1 VQRKHRNQ
9 AKPLPRPNA
18 AAFFASVQRNP
29 RVPALSRGAVHA
41 IGGLPDDLSST
52 MLVNVNTSLPDG
64 DVAALELMTRALV
77 GLTMRSLDVLEG
89 AVTVP
94 QFRLLLVLDELGQVP
109 SSRLAAKLGTLASS
123 VTRLADRLETSGLLV
138 RGHVPGNRSIVT
150 VEVTP
155 AGRDLVARV
164 VARRHLLLAEVLDRM
179 TPAERASAARAARR
193 FAELAADAGK
203 AVAVGPL
210 PL

>member
-1 VQRKHRNQ
+1 MGQSS
-9 AKPLPRPNA
+9 
-18 AAFFASVQRNP
+18 ASVRSRP
-29 RVPALSRGAVHA
+29 GAGTADASRV
-41 IGGLPDDLSST
+41 LPDDLSST
-52 MLVNVNTSLPDG
+52 ILADVNTLLPDS

-77 GLTMRSLDVLEG
+77 GLTMRSLEVLEG

-109 SSRLAAKLGTLASS
+109 SSRLAGRLGMLASS
-123 VTRLADRLETSGLLV
+123 VTRLADRLEAAGLLV
-138 RGHVPGNRSIVT
+138 RGHDPRNRSIVT

-164 VARRHLLLAEVLDRM
+164 VARRHVLLADVLDRM
-179 TPAERASAARAARR
+179 TAAERADAARAARR
-193 FAELAADAGK
+193 FAELAADSADAGE
-203 AVAVGPL
+203 ALAVGPL

>member
-1 VQRKHRNQ
+1 
-9 AKPLPRPNA
+9 
-18 AAFFASVQRNP
+18 
-29 RVPALSRGAVHA
+29 
-41 IGGLPDDLSST
+41 
-52 MLVNVNTSLPDG
+52 VNTSPLES

-94 QFRLLLVLDELGQVP
+94 QFRLLLVLEELGQVP

-123 VTRLADRLETSGLLV
+123 VTRLADRLEAAGLLV

-150 VEVTP
+150 VEVAP

-164 VARRHLLLAEVLDRM
+164 VARRHVLLAEVLDRM
-179 TPAERASAARAARR
+179 APAERATAARAARL
-193 FAELAADAGK
+193 FAELAADAGT
-203 AVAVGPL
+203 ALAVGPL

>member
-1 VQRKHRNQ
+1 MLANTLLLS
-9 AKPLPRPNA
+9 KPLTVEGTFGGGAWGRPGPRDLA
-18 AAFFASVQRNP
+18 ER
-29 RVPALSRGAVHA
+29 
-41 IGGLPDDLSST
+41 LSST
-52 MLVNVNTSLPDG
+52 ILVVVNTLPQDS

-77 GLTMRSLDVLEG
+77 GLTLRSLEVLEG
-89 AVTVP
+89 AVTAP

-123 VTRLADRLETSGLLV
+123 VTRLADRLEAAGLLV
-138 RGHVPGNRSIVT
+138 RGHDPRNRSIVT

-164 VARRHLLLAEVLDRM
+164 VAHRHVLLAEVLDRM
-179 TPAERASAARAARR
+179 TPVERTGAASAARR
-193 FAELAADAGK
+193 FAELAADAGEEL
-203 AVAVGPL
+203 AVGTL

>member
-1 VQRKHRNQ
+1 MRSGGCLGDADLPHR
-9 AKPLPRPNA
+9 L
-18 AAFFASVQRNP
+18 SVT
-29 RVPALSRGAVHA
+29 
-41 IGGLPDDLSST
+41 I
-52 MLVNVNTSLPDG
+52 LVDVNTSLPDS

-77 GLTMRSLDVLEG
+77 GLTMRSLEVLEG

-109 SSRLAAKLGTLASS
+109 SSRLAARLGTLASS
-123 VTRLADRLETSGLLV
+123 VTRLADRLEAAGLLV
-138 RGHVPGNRSIVT
+138 RGHDPRNRSIVT

-164 VARRHLLLAEVLDRM
+164 VGRRHVLLAEVLDRM
-179 TPAERASAARAARR
+179 TPAERADAAGAARR
-193 FAELAADAGK
+193 FADLAADSANAGE
-203 AVAVGPL
+203 ALAVGPL